1 MLCDICGEEMVAGV
15 ATREAAFHYTMSGL
29 RNVFLVGINYQECP
43 ACQEKV
49 PEIPK
54 MGELHKVIAT
64 VLIKKEETLSG
75 EEVRYLRK
83 NAGLNGTEFA
93 ALIGVSPEHLSR
105 VENNNADLSASVD
118 KMVRVYAEDA
128 IGGGHFREVLREKAR
143 KIKKKKGADRKIF
156 RLGGNHWEQL
166 SLVA

>member
-1 MLCDICGEEMVAGV
+1 MVAGV

-54 MGELHKVIAT
+54 MGELHKVIAK
-64 VLIKKEETLSG
+64 VLIKKEESLSG

-83 NAGLNGTEFA
+83 NAGLNGAEFA
-93 ALIGVSPEHLSR
+93 ALIGVSAEHLSR
-105 VENNNADLSASVD
+105 VENNNADLSPAVD

-156 RLGGNHWEQL
+156 RLGVNHWEQL